1 MLLFLDN
8 ELYNDDA
15 VHVDDDDGLVH
26 IDDDDDGGDDI
37 DDEAVLVGTNNRGG
51 PVESQK
57 V

>member
-1 MLLFLDN
+1 MVDN

-15 VHVDDDDGLVH
+15 VHVDADNGLVH
-26 IDDDDDGGDDI
+26 IDDDDDGRDDI

>member
-1 MLLFLDN
+1 MVDN

-26 IDDDDDGGDDI
+26 IDDDDDGRDDI